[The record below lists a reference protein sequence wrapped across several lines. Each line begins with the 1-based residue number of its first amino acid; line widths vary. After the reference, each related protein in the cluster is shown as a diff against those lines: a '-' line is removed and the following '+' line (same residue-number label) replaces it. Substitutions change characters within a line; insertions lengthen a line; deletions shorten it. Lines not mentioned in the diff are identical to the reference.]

1 MKRAAVFASC
11 AGLALCANASSLQL
25 AACEA
30 TRPPCSWTGNNVNA
44 SAASLVTVHIRDL
57 FSAAASQSDV
67 VHCCAFYSP
76 PSPCLLPSLKPA
88 AAWGD
93 SDTDTAPLETLDVFD
108 LDQSPPSSPAMQ
120 FSLLAISDRRDRASY
135 DAGICL
141 PRPAAAPAMLEHLL
155 PSGLSMS
162 ARAGKRALRRA
173 SALTS
178 VATRVSADFALG
190 SPDAGSSFFGALY
203 DSYSLWELASVFS
216 AIAWLLVCL
225 AA

>member
-1 MKRAAVFASC
+1 MHR
-11 AGLALCANASSLQL
+11 
-25 AACEA
+25 
-30 TRPPCSWTGNNVNA
+30 TGNNVNA

-57 FSAAASQSDV
+57 YYAAASQSDV
-67 VHCCAFYSP
+67 IHCCAFYSP

-108 LDQSPPSSPAMQ
+108 LDQSPPSSPATQ
-120 FSLLAISDRRDRASY
+120 ASQPSPFSLLAISDRRDRASY

-141 PRPAAAPAMLEHLL
+141 PRPAPAPAMLEHLL
-155 PSGLSMS
+155 PSGPSMS

-173 SALTS
+173 SASTS